1 MTKDDSNAFKTFKW
15 FKPFKSFKPRKGET
29 STKFA
34 LE

>member
-15 FKPFKSFKPRKGET
+15 FKLFKSFKPRKGET

>member
-1 MTKDDSNAFKTFKW
+1 MTKDDSNAFKTLKW
-15 FKPFKSFKPRKGET
+15 PKLFKSFKPRKGET